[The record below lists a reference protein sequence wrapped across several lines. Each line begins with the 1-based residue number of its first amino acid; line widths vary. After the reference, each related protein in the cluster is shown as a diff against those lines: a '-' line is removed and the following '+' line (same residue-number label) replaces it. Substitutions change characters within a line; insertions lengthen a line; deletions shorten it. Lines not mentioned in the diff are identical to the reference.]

1 MHFDNKN
8 TIHVTQCNCYWETWN
23 GTISNRRLLT
33 GSEFAANLKKICN
46 SQIYSLNLHFKNTRR
61 HKSI

>member
-1 MHFDNKN
+1 MHYDNKN
-8 TIHVTQCNCYWETWN
+8 TIHVTQCNCYWKTWN

-46 SQIYSLNLHFKNTRR
+46 SQIYSLNLH
-61 HKSI
+61 